1 MGRPPIIDR
10 DVLMRTASEVFSR
23 KGYEAATLAD
33 IAAVLKVSPA
43 AILRHTKSKQALFVE
58 SMVGGKVEL
67 PGCVTILKASRGTEP
82 PAPLLRRFAEDM
94 VPFLRSRI
102 RNMLALQAHIHANPA
117 TFRPPASVRSRTGA
131 PARVLAILEGFFTRA
146 SAAGTLKIDDAR
158 AAALLFLGALQ
169 SYVILHYVLQVSPR
183 PYPLDKFLD
192 TLFEIWSDG
201 AFATVQKGARHG
213 KT

>member
-1 MGRPPIIDR
+1 
-10 DVLMRTASEVFSR
+10 MRTASEVFSR

-58 SMVGGKVEL
+58 SMIGGKIEL
-67 PGCVTILKASRGTEP
+67 PECVTTLKAASGTEDP
-82 PAPLLRRFAEDM
+82 EPLLRRFAEEM

-117 TFRPPASVRSRTGA
+117 TFRPPAAVSSRTGA
-131 PARVLAILEGFFTRA
+131 PARVLAILEDFFARA
-146 SAAGTLKIDDAR
+146 SDAGTLKIDDAR

-169 SYVILHYVLQVSPR
+169 SYVILHYVLQVAPR
-183 PYPLDKFLD
+183 PYPLKRFLD
-192 TLFEIWSDG
+192 TLFQIWNDG
-201 AFATVQKGARHG
+201 AFATRRKGGRHG
-213 KT
+213 TA